1 MSEKELK
8 DASLLILANK
18 QVYPYTS
25 QNALNN
31 FIGNCYNIKM
41 EKFKCV
47 MWVCAKVTEN
57 GVIEVR
63 K

>member
-25 QNALNN
+25 QNDFNN
-31 FIGNCYNIKM
+31 FVGICYNIKM
-41 EKFKCV
+41 AKFKYIV
-47 MWVCAKVTEN
+47 WVCAKVTKN